1 MIEAPRYRG
10 GYPVRVL
17 AILGVICF
25 TLWTGAV
32 GCLWVNEAR
41 LVFSAHR
48 SRVLSPV
55 AYRSGLIELKNG
67 DGIELDA
74 LTLTAARSTD
84 YWILFCPPAAGTI
97 HGRLQSQLEAL
108 QSLGYNVFAFD
119 YRGFGRNAGTPS
131 ETGLYDD
138 ALTAYRYLTGEM
150 RVPPSRVILAG
161 RSLGSA
167 VAVETATRV
176 PSAGLLLLSALD
188 SVPAAAGRIYRWAPV
203 HWLASQRFDSLT
215 KAASI
220 QTPVVMVHALNDRLI
235 PMDAAR
241 DLFSRFQGPKLMLE
255 ARGGHNRAGL
265 SGLEDLGQLSASLA
279 RFWPTGDGEDDVGEV
294 R

>member
-1 MIEAPRYRG
+1 MIQTPRFFG
-10 GYPVRVL
+10 GYIVRVA

-32 GCLWVNEAR
+32 GCLWVNESR

-48 SRVLSPV
+48 SRVVSP
-55 AYRSGLIELKNG
+55 AANRSGLIGLKNG
-67 DGIELDA
+67 AGIELDA
-74 LTLTAARSTD
+74 VTLRAARPTD

-97 HGRLQSQLEAL
+97 HGRLQSQLEVL

-138 ALTAYRYLTGEM
+138 ALTAYRYLTDELG
-150 RVPPSRVILAG
+150 VSPSRVILAG

-167 VAVETATRV
+167 VAVETATHV

-188 SVPAAAGRIYRWAPV
+188 SVPAAAGRLYRWAPV
-203 HWLASQRFDSLT
+203 HWLASHRFDSLT
-215 KAASI
+215 KAASV
-220 QTPVVMVHALNDRLI
+220 QGPVVMVHALNDRLI

-241 DLFSRFQGPKLMLE
+241 DLFSRFPGPKLMLE
-255 ARGGHNRAGL
+255 AGGGHNRAGL
-265 SGLEDLGQLSASLA
+265 TGLEDLGQLSASLA
-279 RFWPTGDGEDDVGEV
+279 RFWPTAGGEDEPGEI